1 MLSSAKKSLVSRT
14 NSPARI
20 KDSSQ
25 GLFSVEPTLSQEV
38 SEKTGNRWPFTKRA
52 DSKKLTEKVLKNN
65 LLRKDF
71 INSHPEFR
79 KMGLSTRDSRDGES
93 ETSLLQLLQKM
104 SDYKNETAVDKINSL
119 DWSEQVHLS
128 EFDTETGAA
137 LKVAAQPV
145 ARMEIHMGIDSKTK

>member
-1 MLSSAKKSLVSRT
+1 MSRINSS
-14 NSPARI
+14 ARI

-25 GLFSVEPTLSQEV
+25 GLFSVEPTLSEEV

-52 DSKKLTEKVLKNN
+52 ESKNLTQKVLKNN

-79 KMGLSTRDSRDGES
+79 KMDLSTKDSRDSSDGES

-104 SDYKNETAVDKINSL
+104 SDYQNETAGDIINSL